1 MDTHSDLK
9 LMIYSEFFN
18 IEMLIGYMIKKE
30 KDTEVMEILVNRLRQ
45 YDKSLIQKYL
55 LEIVYFTLYYKKQVL
70 DIFLLDLCA
79 ENFDFFILITYMIEI
94 WGHQFLVQSPAEK
107 KRIRNMLEDCEISM
121 VNGEKS
127 LINYSIQKS
136 GNQEDSKMQQ
146 KELYDFVIGK
156 RSKNDFKDD
165 VRSFM
170 N

>member
-1 MDTHSDLK
+1 
-9 LMIYSEFFN
+9 
-18 IEMLIGYMIKKE
+18 
-30 KDTEVMEILVNRLRQ
+30 
-45 YDKSLIQKYL
+45 
-55 LEIVYFTLYYKKQVL
+55 
-70 DIFLLDLCA
+70 
-79 ENFDFFILITYMIEI
+79 MIEI